1 MYKRQIYDSQY
12 LLAPVIS
19 TNQLLRGFVKTD
31 ESPSRAANLLNGDI
45 PSTLKRMTIP
55 MILGMVMM
63 MSFGLIDT
71 FFVSLLG
78 TEPLAAI
85 SFTFPVTFTVIS
97 LNIGL
102 GIGTS
107 AIIGKLQGS
116 RELSESKNYATG
128 SLMLSTL
135 LVGTLALIGYF
146 TIEPIFT
153 LLNASPTLLPY
164 IRDYMSLWYASSIFL
179 SLPMVGNSVLR
190 ACGDTR
196 TPSIVMATVG
206 GLNALLDPLFI
217 FGAGPVPAMGIKG
230 AALAT
235 LLAWMV
241 GAVWILYLLAVK
253 RNLILPRLLSLLEL
267 KAISGD
273 ILKIGLPAAGA
284 NMLTPIAG
292 GVMTAVVASYGAE
305 AVAAWGVGSRME
317 SIASIV
323 VLALSMTLPPFIS
336 QNVGANRF
344 DRVHSA
350 YMVSL
355 KFVLFWQLFVF
366 VVMWVCSGWIAVA
379 FTSEPEVSRL
389 IQLFLMIVPLGYG
402 MQGIIILT
410 NSSLNAMH
418 HPLSALALS
427 VIRLF
432 VFFVPISIAG
442 SYFFGLTGLYWGTV
456 VANIAMATVSFVVF
470 KNTLS
475 VFKQEQHAT

>member
-1 MYKRQIYDSQY
+1 MIKSNAKQRTSD
-12 LLAPVIS
+12 LL
-19 TNQLLRGFVKTD
+19 
-31 ESPSRAANLLNGDI
+31 EGDI
-45 PSTLKRMTIP
+45 GTTLKRMTIP

-78 TEPLAAI
+78 TDPLAAI

-116 RELSESKNYATG
+116 KEITKSQHYATG
-128 SLMLSTL
+128 SIMLSVL
-135 LVGTLALIGYF
+135 LVGTLAIIGLF
-146 TIEPIFT
+146 TIEPVFK
-153 LLNASPTLLPY
+153 LLNATENLMPY
-164 IRDYMSLWYASSIFL
+164 ISDYMGLWYLSSIFL
-179 SLPMVGNSVLR
+179 AMPMVGNSVLR

-196 TPSIVMATVG
+196 TPSIVMAAGG
-206 GLNALLDPLFI
+206 GLNALLDPIFI
-217 FGAGPVPAMGIKG
+217 FGLGPVPAMGIKG

-235 LLAWMV
+235 FIAWIV
-241 GAVWILYLLAVK
+241 GAFWILYILAMRRK
-253 RNLILPRLLSLLEL
+253 LMLPRLLTLSEL
-267 KAISGD
+267 RDSSRE

-284 NMLTPIAG
+284 NMLTPVAG
-292 GVMTAVVASYGAE
+292 GVMTAVVAGYGAE
-305 AVAAWGVGSRME
+305 AVAAWGVGNRME

-336 QNVGANRF
+336 QNVGAGQINRVK
-344 DRVHSA
+344 RA
-350 YMVSL
+350 YSLTL
-355 KFVLFWQLFVF
+355 KFVLIWQFVIF
-366 VVMWVCSGWIAVA
+366 LVMWALSSWIAVA
-379 FTSEPEVSRL
+379 FANEAEVSVL

-418 HPLSALALS
+418 RPMTALILS

-432 VFFVPISIAG
+432 VFFVPISVAG
-442 SYFFGLTGLYWGTV
+442 SFLFDLKGLFVGTV
-456 VANIAMATVSFVVF
+456 IANFAMACVSFFVFKRAVTQFETDTVS
-470 KNTLS
+470 S
-475 VFKQEQHAT
+475 QPS

>member
-1 MYKRQIYDSQY
+1 MIKSNAKQRTSD
-12 LLAPVIS
+12 LL
-19 TNQLLRGFVKTD
+19 
-31 ESPSRAANLLNGDI
+31 EGDI
-45 PSTLKRMTIP
+45 GTTLKRMTIP

-78 TEPLAAI
+78 TDPLAAI

-116 RELSESKNYATG
+116 KEITKSQHYATG
-128 SLMLSTL
+128 SIMLSVL
-135 LVGTLALIGYF
+135 LVGTLAIIGLF
-146 TIEPIFT
+146 TIEPVFK
-153 LLNASPTLLPY
+153 LLNATENLMPY
-164 IRDYMSLWYASSIFL
+164 ISDYMGLWYLSSIFL
-179 SLPMVGNSVLR
+179 AMPMVGNSVLR

-196 TPSIVMATVG
+196 TPSIVMAAGG
-206 GLNALLDPLFI
+206 GLNALLDPIFI
-217 FGAGPVPAMGIKG
+217 FGLGPVPAMGIKG

-235 LLAWMV
+235 FIAWIV
-241 GAVWILYLLAVK
+241 GAFWILYILAVRRK
-253 RNLILPRLLSLLEL
+253 LMLPRLLTLSEL
-267 KAISGD
+267 RDSSRE

-284 NMLTPIAG
+284 NMLTPVAG
-292 GVMTAVVASYGAE
+292 GVMTAVVAGYGAE
-305 AVAAWGVGSRME
+305 AVAAWGVGNRME

-336 QNVGANRF
+336 QNVGAGQVNRVK
-344 DRVHSA
+344 RA
-350 YMVSL
+350 YSLTL
-355 KFVLFWQLFVF
+355 KFVLIWQFVIF
-366 VVMWVCSGWIAVA
+366 LVMWALSSWIAVA
-379 FTSEPEVSRL
+379 FANEAEVSVL

-418 HPLSALALS
+418 RPMTALILS

-432 VFFVPISIAG
+432 VFFVPISVAG
-442 SYFFGLTGLYWGTV
+442 SFLFDLKGLFVGTV
-456 VANIAMATVSFVVF
+456 IANFAMACVSFFVFKRAVTQFETDTVS
-470 KNTLS
+470 S
-475 VFKQEQHAT
+475 QPS

>member
-1 MYKRQIYDSQY
+1 VIKSNAKQRTSD
-12 LLAPVIS
+12 LL
-19 TNQLLRGFVKTD
+19 
-31 ESPSRAANLLNGDI
+31 EGDI
-45 PSTLKRMTIP
+45 GTTLKRMTIP

-78 TEPLAAI
+78 TDPLAAI

-116 RELSESKNYATG
+116 KEITKSQHYATG
-128 SLMLSTL
+128 SIMLSVL
-135 LVGTLALIGYF
+135 LVGTLAIIGLF
-146 TIEPIFT
+146 TIEPVFK
-153 LLNASPTLLPY
+153 LLNATENLMPY
-164 IRDYMSLWYASSIFL
+164 ISDYMGLWYLSSIFL
-179 SLPMVGNSVLR
+179 AMPMVGNSVLR

-196 TPSIVMATVG
+196 TPSIVMAAGG
-206 GLNALLDPLFI
+206 GLNALLDPIFI
-217 FGAGPVPAMGIKG
+217 FGLGPVPAMGIKG

-235 LLAWMV
+235 FIAWIV
-241 GAVWILYLLAVK
+241 GAFWILYILAVRRK
-253 RNLILPRLLSLLEL
+253 LMLPRLLTLSEL
-267 KAISGD
+267 RDSSRE

-284 NMLTPIAG
+284 NMLTPVAG
-292 GVMTAVVASYGAE
+292 GVMTAVVAGYGAE
-305 AVAAWGVGSRME
+305 AVAAWGVGNRME

-336 QNVGANRF
+336 QNVGAGQVNRVK
-344 DRVHSA
+344 RA
-350 YMVSL
+350 YSLTL
-355 KFVLFWQLFVF
+355 KFVLIWQFVIF
-366 VVMWVCSGWIAVA
+366 LVMWALSSWIAVA
-379 FTSEPEVSRL
+379 FANEAEVSVL

-418 HPLSALALS
+418 RPMTALILS

-432 VFFVPISIAG
+432 VFFVPISVAG
-442 SYFFGLTGLYWGTV
+442 SFLFDLKGLFVGTV
-456 VANIAMATVSFVVF
+456 IANFAMACVSFFVFKRAVTQFETDTVS
-470 KNTLS
+470 S
-475 VFKQEQHAT
+475 QPS

>member
-1 MYKRQIYDSQY
+1 VIKNNAKPRTSD
-12 LLAPVIS
+12 LL
-19 TNQLLRGFVKTD
+19 
-31 ESPSRAANLLNGDI
+31 EEDI
-45 PSTLKRMTIP
+45 GVTLKRMTIP

-78 TEPLAAI
+78 TDPLAAI

-116 RELSESKNYATG
+116 KQITKSQHYATG
-128 SLMLSTL
+128 SLMLSVL
-135 LVGTLALIGYF
+135 LVGALAVIGLF
-146 TIEPIFT
+146 TIEPVFE
-153 LLNASPTLLPY
+153 LLNATDNLMPY
-164 IRDYMSLWYASSIFL
+164 ISDYMGLWYLSSIFL
-179 SLPMVGNSVLR
+179 AMPMVGNSVLR

-196 TPSIVMATVG
+196 TPSIVMAAGG
-206 GLNALLDPLFI
+206 GLNALLDPIFI
-217 FGAGPVPAMGIKG
+217 FGFGPIPAMGIKG

-235 LLAWMV
+235 FIAWIV
-241 GAVWILYLLAVK
+241 GALWILYILAVRRK
-253 RNLILPRLLSLLEL
+253 LMLPRLLTIAEL
-267 KAISGD
+267 RDSSRE

-305 AVAAWGVGSRME
+305 AVAAWGVGNRME

-336 QNVGANRF
+336 QNVGAGQIE
-344 DRVHSA
+344 RVKKA
-350 YMVSL
+350 YSLTL
-355 KFVLFWQLFVF
+355 KFVLVWQFIVF
-366 VVMWVCSGWIAVA
+366 LAMWGLSSWIAVVFA
-379 FTSEPEVSRL
+379 NEVEVSVL

-418 HPLSALALS
+418 RPMTALLLS

-442 SYFFGLTGLYWGTV
+442 SFLFELKGLFAGTV
-456 VANIAMATVSFVVF
+456 IANIAMACVSFIVF
-470 KNTLS
+470 KRAVADFEAKAPSLS
-475 VFKQEQHAT
+475 ERS

>member
-1 MYKRQIYDSQY
+1 MTKRNATQRSSD
-12 LLAPVIS
+12 LLKGNIS
-19 TNQLLRGFVKTD
+19 TTLRQ
-31 ESPSRAANLLNGDI
+31 
-45 PSTLKRMTIP
+45 MTIP

-78 TEPLAAI
+78 TDQLAAI

-116 RELSESKNYATG
+116 KALTKSKLYASG
-128 SLMLSTL
+128 SLMLSVI
-135 LVGTLALIGYF
+135 LVGALALIGMF
-146 TIEPIFT
+146 TIETTFT
-153 LLNASPTLLPY
+153 LLNASQQLMPY
-164 IRDYMSLWYASSIFL
+164 ISDYMGLWYLSSIFL
-179 SLPMVGNSVLR
+179 AMPMVGNSVLR

-196 TPSIVMATVG
+196 TPSIVMATGG

-217 FGAGPVPAMGIKG
+217 FGFGPIPAMGIKG

-235 LLAWMV
+235 FIAWLV
-241 GAVWILYLLAVK
+241 GAIWILYILAVRRK
-253 RNLILPRLLSLLEL
+253 LMLPRLLTLAEL
-267 KAISGD
+267 RESSRE

-305 AVAAWGVGSRME
+305 AVAAWGVGNRME
-317 SIASIV
+317 SIASII
-323 VLALSMTLPPFIS
+323 VLALSMTLPPFVS
-336 QNVGANRF
+336 QNMGAGNIQ
-344 DRVHSA
+344 RVKQA
-350 YMVSL
+350 YTLTL
-355 KFVLFWQLFVF
+355 KFVLIWQFIIFL
-366 VVMWVCSGWIAVA
+366 VMWGLSSWIAVA
-379 FTSEPEVSRL
+379 FANEKEVSVL

-418 HPLSALALS
+418 RPMSALVLS
-427 VIRLF
+427 IIRLF
-432 VFFVPISIAG
+432 VFFVPISVAG
-442 SYFFGLTGLYWGTV
+442 SMLFGLKGLFIGNV
-456 VANIAMATVSFVVF
+456 IANVAMACISFVVF
-470 KNTLS
+470 KKAIAQFDTNEVKNS
-475 VFKQEQHAT
+475 

>member
-1 MYKRQIYDSQY
+1 VIKSNAKQRTSD
-12 LLAPVIS
+12 LLEGEIGA
-19 TNQLLRGFVKTD
+19 
-31 ESPSRAANLLNGDI
+31 
-45 PSTLKRMTIP
+45 TLKRITIP

-78 TEPLAAI
+78 TDPLAAI

-116 RELSESKNYATG
+116 KALTKSQHYATG
-128 SLMLSTL
+128 SIMLSVL
-135 LVGTLALIGYF
+135 LVGALALIGFF
-146 TIEPIFT
+146 TIEPVFKM
-153 LLNASPTLLPY
+153 LNATENLMPY
-164 IRDYMSLWYASSIFL
+164 IFDYMGLWYLSSIFL
-179 SLPMVGNSVLR
+179 AMPMVGNSVLR

-196 TPSIVMATVG
+196 TPSIVMAAGG
-206 GLNALLDPLFI
+206 GLNALLDPIFI
-217 FGAGPVPAMGIKG
+217 FGLDPVPAMGIKG

-235 LLAWMV
+235 FIAWIV
-241 GAVWILYLLAVK
+241 GALWILYILAVRRK
-253 RNLILPRLLSLLEL
+253 LMLPRLLSLSEL
-267 KAISGD
+267 RESSRE

-284 NMLTPIAG
+284 NMLTPVAG
-292 GVMTAVVASYGAE
+292 GIMTAVVASYGAE
-305 AVAAWGVGSRME
+305 AVAAWGVGNRME

-336 QNVGANRF
+336 QNVGAGQVS
-344 DRVHSA
+344 RVKEA
-350 YMVSL
+350 YSLTL
-355 KFVLFWQLFVF
+355 KFVLIWQFLIFL
-366 VVMWVCSGWIAVA
+366 VMWGLSSWIAVA
-379 FTSEPEVSRL
+379 FANEVEVSVL

-418 HPLSALALS
+418 RPMTALTLS

-432 VFFVPISIAG
+432 VFFVPISVAG
-442 SYFFGLTGLYWGTV
+442 SFFFELKGLFAGTV
-456 VANIAMATVSFVVF
+456 IANVAMACVSLFVF
-470 KNTLS
+470 KRAIADFENDTS
-475 VFKQEQHAT
+475 PVSEQ

>member
-1 MYKRQIYDSQY
+1 MIKNNAKPRTSD
-12 LLAPVIS
+12 LL
-19 TNQLLRGFVKTD
+19 
-31 ESPSRAANLLNGDI
+31 EEDI
-45 PSTLKRMTIP
+45 GVTLKRMTIP

-78 TEPLAAI
+78 TDPLAAI

-116 RELSESKNYATG
+116 KQITKSQHYATG
-128 SLMLSTL
+128 SLMLSVL
-135 LVGTLALIGYF
+135 LVGALAVIGLF
-146 TIEPIFT
+146 TIEPVFE
-153 LLNASPTLLPY
+153 LLNATDNLMPY
-164 IRDYMSLWYASSIFL
+164 ISDYMGLWYLSSIFL
-179 SLPMVGNSVLR
+179 AMPMVGNSVLR

-196 TPSIVMATVG
+196 TPSIVMAAGG
-206 GLNALLDPLFI
+206 GLNALLDPIFI
-217 FGAGPVPAMGIKG
+217 FGFGPIPAMGIKG

-235 LLAWMV
+235 FIAWIV
-241 GAVWILYLLAVK
+241 GALWILHILAVRRK
-253 RNLILPRLLSLLEL
+253 LMLPRLLTLTEL
-267 KAISGD
+267 RDSSRE

-305 AVAAWGVGSRME
+305 AVAAWGVGNRME

-336 QNVGANRF
+336 QNVGAGQIE
-344 DRVHSA
+344 RVKKA
-350 YMVSL
+350 YSLTL
-355 KFVLFWQLFVF
+355 KFVLVWQFIIFLA
-366 VVMWVCSGWIAVA
+366 MWGLSSWIAVVFA
-379 FTSEPEVSRL
+379 KEVEVSVL

-418 HPLSALALS
+418 RPMTALLLS

-432 VFFVPISIAG
+432 VFFVPISVAG
-442 SYFFGLTGLYWGTV
+442 SFLFELKGLFAGTV
-456 VANIAMATVSFVVF
+456 IANIAMACVSLVVF
-470 KNTLS
+470 KRAVADFEAKAPSLS
-475 VFKQEQHAT
+475 ERSF

>member
-1 MYKRQIYDSQY
+1 
-12 LLAPVIS
+12 
-19 TNQLLRGFVKTD
+19 
-31 ESPSRAANLLNGDI
+31 
-45 PSTLKRMTIP
+45 

-78 TEPLAAI
+78 TDPLAAI

-116 RELSESKNYATG
+116 KALTKSQHYATG
-128 SLMLSTL
+128 SIMLSVL
-135 LVGTLALIGYF
+135 LVGALALIGFF
-146 TIEPIFT
+146 TIEPVFKM
-153 LLNASPTLLPY
+153 LNATENLMPY
-164 IRDYMSLWYASSIFL
+164 IFDYMGLWYLSSIFL
-179 SLPMVGNSVLR
+179 AMPMVGNSVLR

-196 TPSIVMATVG
+196 TPSIVMAAGG
-206 GLNALLDPLFI
+206 GLNALLDPIFI
-217 FGAGPVPAMGIKG
+217 FGLGPVPAMGIKG

-235 LLAWMV
+235 FIAWIV
-241 GAVWILYLLAVK
+241 GALWILYILAVRRK
-253 RNLILPRLLSLLEL
+253 LMLPRLLSLSEL
-267 KAISGD
+267 RESSRE

-284 NMLTPIAG
+284 NMLTPVAG
-292 GVMTAVVASYGAE
+292 GIMTAVVASYGAE
-305 AVAAWGVGSRME
+305 AVAAWGVGNRME

-336 QNVGANRF
+336 QNVGAGQVS
-344 DRVHSA
+344 RVKEA
-350 YMVSL
+350 YSLTL
-355 KFVLFWQLFVF
+355 KFVLIWQFLIFL
-366 VVMWVCSGWIAVA
+366 VMWGLSSWIAVA
-379 FTSEPEVSRL
+379 FANEVEVSVL

-418 HPLSALALS
+418 RPMTALTLS

-432 VFFVPISIAG
+432 VFFVPISVAG
-442 SYFFGLTGLYWGTV
+442 SFFFELKGLFAGTV
-456 VANIAMATVSFVVF
+456 IANVAMACVSLFVF
-470 KNTLS
+470 KRAIADFENDTS
-475 VFKQEQHAT
+475 PVSEQ

>member
-1 MYKRQIYDSQY
+1 
-12 LLAPVIS
+12 
-19 TNQLLRGFVKTD
+19 
-31 ESPSRAANLLNGDI
+31 
-45 PSTLKRMTIP
+45 

-78 TEPLAAI
+78 TDPLAAI

-116 RELSESKNYATG
+116 KEITKSQHYATG
-128 SLMLSTL
+128 SIMLSVL
-135 LVGTLALIGYF
+135 LVGTLAIIGLF
-146 TIEPIFT
+146 TIEPVFR
-153 LLNASPTLLPY
+153 LLNATENLMPY
-164 IRDYMSLWYASSIFL
+164 ISDYMGLWYLSSIFL
-179 SLPMVGNSVLR
+179 AMPMVGNSVLR

-196 TPSIVMATVG
+196 TPSIVMAAGG
-206 GLNALLDPLFI
+206 GLNALLDPIFI
-217 FGAGPVPAMGIKG
+217 FGLGPVPAMGIKG

-235 LLAWMV
+235 FIAWIV
-241 GAVWILYLLAVK
+241 GAFWILYILAVRRK
-253 RNLILPRLLSLLEL
+253 LMLPRLLTLSEL
-267 KAISGD
+267 RDSSRE

-284 NMLTPIAG
+284 NMLTPVAG
-292 GVMTAVVASYGAE
+292 GVMTAVVAGYGAE
-305 AVAAWGVGSRME
+305 AVAAWGVGNRME

-336 QNVGANRF
+336 QNVGAGQVNRVK
-344 DRVHSA
+344 RA
-350 YMVSL
+350 YSLTL
-355 KFVLFWQLFVF
+355 KFVLIWQFVIF
-366 VVMWVCSGWIAVA
+366 LVMWALSSWIAVA
-379 FTSEPEVSRL
+379 FANEAEVSVL

-418 HPLSALALS
+418 RPMTALILS

-432 VFFVPISIAG
+432 VFFVPISVAG
-442 SYFFGLTGLYWGTV
+442 SFLFDLKGLFVGTV
-456 VANIAMATVSFVVF
+456 IANFAMACVSFFVFKRAVTQFETDTVS
-470 KNTLS
+470 S
-475 VFKQEQHAT
+475 QPS

>member
-1 MYKRQIYDSQY
+1 MKGILSAGAQVIKNNAKRRTSD
-12 LLAPVIS
+12 LL
-19 TNQLLRGFVKTD
+19 
-31 ESPSRAANLLNGDI
+31 EGDI
-45 PSTLKRMTIP
+45 GITLRRMTIP

-78 TEPLAAI
+78 TDPLAAI

-116 RELSESKNYATG
+116 KEITKSQQYATG
-128 SLMLSTL
+128 SLMLSVL
-135 LVGTLALIGYF
+135 LVGALALIGFF
-146 TIEPIFT
+146 TIEPVFK
-153 LLNASPTLLPY
+153 LLNATENLMPY
-164 IRDYMSLWYASSIFL
+164 ISDYMGLWYLSSIFL
-179 SLPMVGNSVLR
+179 AMPMVGNSVLR

-196 TPSIVMATVG
+196 TPSIVMAAGG
-206 GLNALLDPLFI
+206 GLNALLDPVFI
-217 FGAGPVPAMGIKG
+217 FGLGPIPAMGIKG

-235 LLAWMV
+235 FIAWIV
-241 GAVWILYLLAVK
+241 GALWILNILAVRRK
-253 RNLILPRLLSLLEL
+253 LMLPRLLTLTEL
-267 KAISGD
+267 RDSSRE

-284 NMLTPIAG
+284 NMLTPVAG
-292 GVMTAVVASYGAE
+292 GVMTAVVAGYGAE
-305 AVAAWGVGSRME
+305 AVAAWGVGNRME

-336 QNVGANRF
+336 QNVGAGQVE
-344 DRVHSA
+344 RVKKA
-350 YMVSL
+350 YSLTL
-355 KFVLFWQLFVF
+355 KFVLVWQFIIFL
-366 VVMWVCSGWIAVA
+366 VMWGLSSWIAVA
-379 FTSEPEVSRL
+379 FANEVEVSVL

-418 HPLSALALS
+418 RPMTALVLS

-442 SYFFGLTGLYWGTV
+442 SFLFELKGLFAGTV
-456 VANIAMATVSFVVF
+456 IANIAMACVSFVVF
-470 KNTLS
+470 KRAITQFETDTLHS
-475 VFKQEQHAT
+475 QQN

>member
-1 MYKRQIYDSQY
+1 MIKNNAKPRTSD
-12 LLAPVIS
+12 LL
-19 TNQLLRGFVKTD
+19 
-31 ESPSRAANLLNGDI
+31 EEDI
-45 PSTLKRMTIP
+45 GVTLKRMTIP

-78 TEPLAAI
+78 TDPLAAI

-116 RELSESKNYATG
+116 KQITKSQHYATG
-128 SLMLSTL
+128 SLMLSVL
-135 LVGTLALIGYF
+135 LVGALAVIGLF
-146 TIEPIFT
+146 TIEPVFE
-153 LLNASPTLLPY
+153 LLNAKDNLMPY
-164 IRDYMSLWYASSIFL
+164 ISDYMGLWYLSSIFL
-179 SLPMVGNSVLR
+179 AMPMVGNSVLR

-196 TPSIVMATVG
+196 TPSIVMAAGG
-206 GLNALLDPLFI
+206 GLNALLDPIFI
-217 FGAGPVPAMGIKG
+217 FGFGPIPAMGIKG

-235 LLAWMV
+235 LIAWIV
-241 GAVWILYLLAVK
+241 GALWILYILAVRRK
-253 RNLILPRLLSLLEL
+253 LMLPRLLTLIEL
-267 KAISGD
+267 RDSSRE

-305 AVAAWGVGSRME
+305 AVAAWGVGNRME

-336 QNVGANRF
+336 QNVGAGQIE
-344 DRVHSA
+344 RVKKA
-350 YMVSL
+350 YSLTL
-355 KFVLFWQLFVF
+355 KFVLVWQFIIFLA
-366 VVMWVCSGWIAVA
+366 MWGLSSWIAVVFA
-379 FTSEPEVSRL
+379 NEVEVSAL

-418 HPLSALALS
+418 RPMTALLLS

-432 VFFVPISIAG
+432 VFFVPISVAG
-442 SYFFGLTGLYWGTV
+442 SFLFELKGLFAGTV
-456 VANIAMATVSFVVF
+456 IANIAMACVSFIVF
-470 KNTLS
+470 KRAVADFEAKAPSLS
-475 VFKQEQHAT
+475 ERS

>member
-1 MYKRQIYDSQY
+1 MIKSNAKQRTSD
-12 LLAPVIS
+12 LL
-19 TNQLLRGFVKTD
+19 
-31 ESPSRAANLLNGDI
+31 EGDI
-45 PSTLKRMTIP
+45 GTTLKRMTIP

-78 TEPLAAI
+78 TDPLAAI

-116 RELSESKNYATG
+116 KEITKSQHYATG
-128 SLMLSTL
+128 SIMLSVL
-135 LVGTLALIGYF
+135 LVGTLAIIGLF
-146 TIEPIFT
+146 TIEPVFK
-153 LLNASPTLLPY
+153 LLNATENLMPY
-164 IRDYMSLWYASSIFL
+164 ISDYMGLWYLSSIFL
-179 SLPMVGNSVLR
+179 AMPMVGNSVLR

-196 TPSIVMATVG
+196 TPSIVMAAGG
-206 GLNALLDPLFI
+206 GLNALLDPIFI
-217 FGAGPVPAMGIKG
+217 FGLGPVPAMGIKG

-235 LLAWMV
+235 FIAWIV
-241 GAVWILYLLAVK
+241 GAFWILYILAMRRK
-253 RNLILPRLLSLLEL
+253 LMLPRLLTLSEL
-267 KAISGD
+267 RDSSRE

-284 NMLTPIAG
+284 NMLTPVAG
-292 GVMTAVVASYGAE
+292 GVMTAVVAGYGAE
-305 AVAAWGVGSRME
+305 AVAAWGVGNRME

-336 QNVGANRF
+336 QNVGAGQVNRVK
-344 DRVHSA
+344 RA
-350 YMVSL
+350 YSLTL
-355 KFVLFWQLFVF
+355 KFVLIWQFVIF
-366 VVMWVCSGWIAVA
+366 LVMWALSSWIAVA
-379 FTSEPEVSRL
+379 FANEAEVSVL

-418 HPLSALALS
+418 RPMTALILS

-432 VFFVPISIAG
+432 VFFVPISVAG
-442 SYFFGLTGLYWGTV
+442 SFLFDLKGLFVGTV
-456 VANIAMATVSFVVF
+456 IANCAMACVSFFVFKRAVTQFETDTVS
-470 KNTLS
+470 S
-475 VFKQEQHAT
+475 QPS